1 MYRISYADVLEDDP
15 REVRVREQKALDHS
29 ISLMERAE
37 KAGPNS
43 IEAVEAVTFLT
54 KLWSMLIE
62 DLGAPGNDLPK
73 ELRAHI
79 ISIGIWILKEAEN
92 IRSGRSRSFSGLI
105 SVSKAIAEG
114 LK

>member
-15 REVRVREQKALDHS
+15 HEVRVREQKALDHS
-29 ISLMERAE
+29 IRLMERAE

-43 IEAVEAVTFLT
+43 VEAVEAVTFLT

-62 DLGAPGNDLPK
+62 DLASPENDLPK

-79 ISIGIWILKEAEN
+79 ISIGIWILKEAEK
-92 IRSGRSRSFSGLI
+92 IRSGKSNSFSGLLA
-105 SVSKAIAEG
+105 VSMAIAEG